1 VALLTRPAAAVLCA
15 AAVFLGRSP
24 VEAHT
29 GNRLRLGYQA
39 EPAMGLLARITE
51 VYVEEV
57 SGFRIDLREY
67 RDEAALAAALRNG
80 EIDLAVARPDPA
92 WVEQNC
98 GPGRTGTGGAV
109 AEPLAKHW
117 RERGGTLAAFFD
129 LGAADRPCRVPAL
142 VISSPVA
149 SDLAYYTLPDYL
161 RKVAGSVGRSDLEK
175 LLRADPTGT
184 DRGAARSWLAD
195 RRLI

>member
-1 VALLTRPAAAVLCA
+1 MALLTRLAAAVLCA
-15 AAVFLGRSP
+15 AAVLLGRSP
-24 VEAHT
+24 VEAHI

-39 EPAMGLLARITE
+39 EPTMALLARITE

-67 RDEAALAAALRNG
+67 RDEAALAAALRGG

-92 WVEQNC
+92 WVELNC
-98 GPGRTGTGGAV
+98 GPGRTGTVGALG
-109 AEPLAKHW
+109 EPLANHW
-117 RERGGTLAAFFD
+117 REGGGTLAAFFD
-129 LGAADRPCRVPAL
+129 LGASERPCRVPAL

-161 RKVAGSVGRSDLEK
+161 RKVAVAVGLTDLEK
-175 LLRADPTGT
+175 LLLADPTGT
-184 DRGAARSWLAD
+184 DRRAVRAWLAA

>member
-1 VALLTRPAAAVLCA
+1 MVLCA
-15 AAVFLGRSP
+15 AAVLLGRSS
-24 VEAHT
+24 VEAHI
-29 GNRLRLGYQA
+29 GNRLRLGHQA
-39 EPAMGLLARITE
+39 EPAMALLARITE

-67 RDEAALAAALRNG
+67 RDEAALAASLRSG
-80 EIDLAVARPDPA
+80 EIDLAIARPDPA

-98 GPGRTGTGGAV
+98 GPGRTETVRAV
-109 AEPLAKHW
+109 GEPLANHW

-129 LGAADRPCRVPAL
+129 VGASERPCGVPAL

-161 RKVAGSVGRSDLEK
+161 RKVAGAVGRSDLEK
-175 LLRADPTGT
+175 LLLADPTGT
-184 DRGAARSWLAD
+184 DRRAVRAWLAA